1 MSVQN
6 ILSTT
11 YDSFTNILAVT
22 RFGIFNTLAS
32 EAGTFLIFLMT
43 VTLAIYLF
51 QMVKHGVVDVHG
63 LLYFVFRGA
72 LIYGLV
78 TGGVLWADVAL
89 PFLDNLPENIGLF
102 VYNST
107 RVSFDP
113 NAAPPNFVQ
122 ILGVYIDS
130 ITDIGNKLSSR
141 IDGDFLSFDEMTG
154 GIAYYSM
161 IFVSFIMVGI
171 AFALLLVTEVFL
183 FIFLAL
189 APLFLVWSFL
199 GATKNIFESYLGG
212 IIKVMMVQIFVF
224 AILGFFVAASDQVLD
239 NANFQADGL
248 PTSGVENEFLLSRM
262 WELTFLSIIGT
273 VTMLAVPFMAT
284 AISGGAASFGGTTT
298 EIFKNA
304 LNSGGR
310 GARSAAGSIAARGAT
325 AAINKIRG
333 GGAGGAVGSAGAARA
348 SVKERAANLVRQTGR
363 S

>member
-1 MSVQN
+1 MSAHN
-6 ILSTT
+6 LLSTT

-43 VTLAIYLF
+43 VTLAMYLF

-63 LLYFVFRGA
+63 LLYFGFRGA

-102 VYNST
+102 IYNST
-107 RVSFDP
+107 RASIDP
-113 NAAPPNFVQ
+113 NAAAPNFVQ
-122 ILGVYIDS
+122 ILGIYIDS
-130 ITDIGNKLSSR
+130 ITNIGNKLSGR
-141 IDGDFLSFDEMTG
+141 IDGDIFSFDEFTG
-154 GIAYYSM
+154 AIAY
-161 IFVSFIMVGI
+161 FIMLVFAFLMVGV

-224 AILGFFVAASDQVLD
+224 ALLGFFVAASDQVLE

-248 PTSGVENEFLLSRM
+248 PTSGVENNFLLSRM
-262 WELTFLSIIGT
+262 WELTFLSIIGL

-284 AISGGAASFGGTTT
+284 AISGGAASFGATTT

-310 GARSAAGSIAARGAT
+310 GARRAAGSTARGT
-325 AAINKIRG
+325 AALINKIRG
-333 GGAGGAVGSAGAARA
+333 GGAGGAVGSAGAARSSA
-348 SVKERAANLVRQTGR
+348 KERAANLVRQTGR